1 MKPPLRDAKRAVM
14 TKWVLE
20 QLEAHYGKMMIDE
33 FAEEDRTGSSFAE
46 VIAIAESGDIEPL
59 RGELSLLLEEAA
71 QSPLQ
76 AEHLKYIVER
86 FVNLPPRNRGQRYPR
101 WADPVSRAVEDVKF
115 IRALWKQHYGSERNK
130 KGLVSAEQIAADRCN
145 VTVDQIK
152 DRLGRTARNPD

>member
-1 MKPPLRDAKRAVM
+1 MKPPHRDAKDAVM

-20 QLEAHYGKMMIDE
+20 QLEAHYRKMMIDE
-33 FAEEDRTGSSFAE
+33 FAEEDHTGNLAE
-46 VIAIAESGDIEPL
+46 VIAIAESGDLEPL
-59 RGELSLLLEEAA
+59 RGELSLLLSAAA

-86 FVNLPPRNRGQRYPR
+86 FVNLPPRERGQRYPR

-130 KGLVSAEQIAADRCN
+130 KGLISAERIAADRCN
-145 VTVDQIK
+145 VNVNQIK
-152 DRLGRTARNPD
+152 DRLGRTKP